1 MLEIGAI
8 AYYAVFVLL
17 QRFAFRGRLI
27 FGPDA
32 RSLYLTIGLIVV
44 PVILFCSLVSQSL
57 VKFFPD
63 NIGRLL
69 VAFPAVFTFYVS
81 FFLTFLWFLFMI
93 AFLSIIIMLQTTAL
107 YGNNALIK
115 LINKILSCQPNLINS
130 LRPALKSDPFW
141 PLLDPLHIATK

>member
-8 AYYAVFVLL
+8 AYYAVIVLL
-17 QRFAFRGRLI
+17 QRFALRGRLI

-81 FFLTFLWFLFMI
+81 FFSNFFMI
-93 AFLSIIIMLQTTAL
+93 FVYDSLPFDHYHVAD
-107 YGNNALIK
+107 
-115 LINKILSCQPNLINS
+115 NS
-130 LRPALKSDPFW
+130 F
-141 PLLDPLHIATK
+141 I

>member
-1 MLEIGAI
+1 MLVFFILEIGVF
-8 AYYAVFVLL
+8 AYYAVIVLL
-17 QRFAFRGRLI
+17 QRFALRGRLI

-81 FFLTFLWFLFMI
+81 FFLTFYDSLTFDHYH
-93 AFLSIIIMLQTTAL
+93 AAD
-107 YGNNALIK
+107 
-115 LINKILSCQPNLINS
+115 NS
-130 LRPALKSDPFW
+130 F
-141 PLLDPLHIATK
+141 I